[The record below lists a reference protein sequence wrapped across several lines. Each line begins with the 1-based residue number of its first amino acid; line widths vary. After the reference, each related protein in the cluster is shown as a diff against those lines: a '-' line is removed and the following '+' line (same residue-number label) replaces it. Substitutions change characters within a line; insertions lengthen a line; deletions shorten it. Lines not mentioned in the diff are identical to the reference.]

1 MPDCDP
7 VQADRHNLGRDILS
21 VALRAGPLGYA
32 LDRFAFSRSSV
43 PNAESEMDENSA
55 PTGIT
60 EERVREIANEELAKA
75 LRYFNSLSEDDAA
88 TAEAE

>member
-1 MPDCDP
+1 
-7 VQADRHNLGRDILS
+7 
-21 VALRAGPLGYA
+21 
-32 LDRFAFSRSSV
+32 
-43 PNAESEMDENSA
+43 MDENSA